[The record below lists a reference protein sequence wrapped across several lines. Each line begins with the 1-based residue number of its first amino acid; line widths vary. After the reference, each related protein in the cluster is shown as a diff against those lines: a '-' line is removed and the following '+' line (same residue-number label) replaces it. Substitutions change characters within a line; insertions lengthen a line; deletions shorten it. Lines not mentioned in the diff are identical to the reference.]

1 MNEEIEQRIKA
12 LTLERKALE
21 VSHNALVQ
29 QNQKT
34 NQEFQQTVMQNQ
46 TRFAQL
52 SGAIQELTKLITPT
66 TPTQGNNND
75 NLPTTPDLD
84 NRLAHVRTG
93 GQSEDR

>member
-1 MNEEIEQRIKA
+1 MNTEIEQRIKV

-29 QNQKT
+29 QNQKI

-52 SGAIQELTKLITPT
+52 SGAIQELQNLITPT
-66 TPTQGNNND
+66 QGNNNND

-84 NRLAHVRTG
+84 NRLAHVRIG
-93 GQSEDR
+93 GQPEDR